1 MPEVRLD
8 HGQRLPIGLKSLDT
22 ASSRLDQETSPL
34 AGGIAI
40 QSQAL
45 SRIGQRLLKSKVARG
60 VQRSSGDG
68 IALEFLTVVPSY
80 PGAKMP

>member
-22 ASSRLDQETSPL
+22 ASSRLDQKTSPL

-45 SRIGQRLLKSKVARG
+45 SRIGQRLPKDPRNVKSGWKICGTKAVFAR
-60 VQRSSGDG
+60 SHIS
-68 IALEFLTVVPSY
+68 L
-80 PGAKMP
+80 

>member
-45 SRIGQRLLKSKVARG
+45 SRIGQRLPK
-60 VQRSSGDG
+60 
-68 IALEFLTVVPSY
+68 ALGLTIPPSMLLR
-80 PGAKMP
+80 AHEVIE